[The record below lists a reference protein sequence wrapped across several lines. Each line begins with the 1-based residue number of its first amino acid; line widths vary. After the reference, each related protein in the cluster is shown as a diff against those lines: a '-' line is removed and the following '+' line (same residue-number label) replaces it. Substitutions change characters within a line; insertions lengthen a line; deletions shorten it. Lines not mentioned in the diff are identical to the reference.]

1 MAHVRLP
8 CGLVVKALCLYSPG
22 LGEITLRPDDGSN
35 ENVLGDENGDGR
47 GRKEGFGS
55 GEDSRAGL
63 DAWAAALRDSRRRSE
78 ALVDEIGRITG
89 FGAMRSYHHG
99 GSALGGELARYGWLR
114 FEEGGG
120 ELIPSAE
127 QEARTGGGKPPKPHS
142 PPKPHPQLPKWVWV
156 TVSPG
161 AQLLLLETP
170 TATKP
175 LRALSLAEWELSL
188 AGERAFVLVCRRG
201 GPLPSIAASGGGA
214 GGQVVTLSAA
224 CAEEQAEWVKTILTL
239 EVRPFRAAPQT
250 GEMPALT
257 LRSLTLPPMTASAS
271 SLGASVGE
279 VMGLAVITSIQ
290 TGSPAHAAGL
300 RGGEV
305 IVTVNGHPCSSAAGA
320 AKLLAAAA
328 AARKP
333 VTLIL
338 SSERMTAPPT
348 HSFDESGESLQ
359 RLSGGGLA
367 GRGSSGGA
375 AAAAAADAALN
386 QNLSIG
392 CDAPARLSCAI
403 ARLRD
408 LRSSCVHL
416 ADYARQ
422 WRVAESAHVTALS
435 AIGPPPPPPAAATV
449 SRLTSSRSTSVSS
462 GIPSGGGGGG
472 RALAMAVG
480 GGGGA
485 NANALSPA
493 ATAAAFSLTPAAAAF
508 AAGAAVGATA
518 AVVAAAAVL
527 SARDSGTPRSPR
539 LGRQGGGGGGG
550 GAFAGPPDSNS
561 PPAPPLNSLSVL
573 TLLEPVKPSREV
585 FASRLDSLME
595 LELEAHHERA
605 AMLTEVEQRLRAEAA
620 RAALVVPRAEKKARE
635 ALAAADFERLSTATA
650 AAWDS
655 LESAQQATHQAK
667 IALDLAPPE
676 LLTSDP
682 ARLSLLADGVIDA
695 RDSLA
700 RARRA
705 YDAAAA
711 SVHDAACSLNSGEF
725 SAGLRDLAEAA
736 GLCELEVDAAYER
749 LSTSRCPF

>member
-1 MAHVRLP
+1 
-8 CGLVVKALCLYSPG
+8 
-22 LGEITLRPDDGSN
+22 
-35 ENVLGDENGDGR
+35 
-47 GRKEGFGS
+47 
-55 GEDSRAGL
+55 
-63 DAWAAALRDSRRRSE
+63 
-78 ALVDEIGRITG
+78 
-89 FGAMRSYHHG
+89 
-99 GSALGGELARYGWLR
+99 
-114 FEEGGG
+114 
-120 ELIPSAE
+120 
-127 QEARTGGGKPPKPHS
+127 
-142 PPKPHPQLPKWVWV
+142 
-156 TVSPG
+156 
-161 AQLLLLETP
+161 
-170 TATKP
+170 
-175 LRALSLAEWELSL
+175 
-188 AGERAFVLVCRRG
+188 
-201 GPLPSIAASGGGA
+201 
-214 GGQVVTLSAA
+214 
-224 CAEEQAEWVKTILTL
+224 
-239 EVRPFRAAPQT
+239 
-250 GEMPALT
+250 
-257 LRSLTLPPMTASAS
+257 
-271 SLGASVGE
+271 
-279 VMGLAVITSIQ
+279 
-290 TGSPAHAAGL
+290 
-300 RGGEV
+300 
-305 IVTVNGHPCSSAAGA
+305 
-320 AKLLAAAA
+320 
-328 AARKP
+328 
-333 VTLIL
+333 
-338 SSERMTAPPT
+338 
-348 HSFDESGESLQ
+348 
-359 RLSGGGLA
+359 
-367 GRGSSGGA
+367 
-375 AAAAAADAALN
+375 
-386 QNLSIG
+386 
-392 CDAPARLSCAI
+392 
-403 ARLRD
+403 
-408 LRSSCVHL
+408 
-416 ADYARQ
+416 
-422 WRVAESAHVTALS
+422 
-435 AIGPPPPPPAAATV
+435 
-449 SRLTSSRSTSVSS
+449 VSS